1 MMRIA
6 VLIHTSA
13 VIFVNH
19 SESSPPHGT
28 IEGR

>member
-1 MMRIA
+1 MMMA
-6 VLIHTSA
+6 VLTHTRA
-13 VIFVNH
+13 VILVNH